1 MSKFQVIKK
10 LGISFF
16 LTNVKEGFS
25 LIVSTAIIKRFA
37 TYTTYTIFLEPYYN
51 GNVRLKNW
59 LAYIS
64 GILFLQCI
72 KNGEF
77 QQICVLAWKVNIKD
91 WNTHICI
98 VEIIQCRLMNFSFEG
113 SSSILDRMWFVLLC
127 FQFAWC

>member
-51 GNVRLKNW
+51 GNAGLKND
-59 LAYIS
+59 LHIY
-64 GILFLQCI
+64 Q
-72 KNGEF
+72 EF
-77 QQICVLAWKVNIKD
+77 YSCNASK
-91 WNTHICI
+91 
-98 VEIIQCRLMNFSFEG
+98 MGNFSKYVF
-113 SSSILDRMWFVLLC
+113 
-127 FQFAWC
+127 